1 MKKTKKMLSFVLSM
15 LLIVTMFPTM
25 AFAKEEAKTWKFG
38 ELLLKAG
45 DVLGKDTEIKND
57 AENRE
62 IRILSEKTNP
72 DEKKDQKDDKERIK
86 TEKEA
91 VIAAA
96 ASWNLKDLTEKAKKA
111 PADYLLKKA
120 DSWNGSWIVTKIAET
135 ETKDAIEIQIRTY
148 EYAAVTEIQGIPKEI
163 PGTTALTGK
172 AVPENADQKQI
183 TWEITDAG
191 MTGAVLDGTNLKVT
205 NAGTVNLLATIKD
218 GKKTGVDFTQEFTVI
233 VKAADYT
240 KVTEALAL
248 IPEDM
253 GRYTEESA
261 AAVQKAKDAV
271 KENLPSAEQEAVNG
285 YAAAIQT
292 AVNALT
298 LLGADYTEVD
308 AVLAKVPGDLSIYTE
323 ESVEALNAVIASI
336 DRTKTIEEQQAVAAY
351 AEALENAIAALVR
364 KPVPADYQG
373 VEELLGEIPK
383 DLSIY
388 TEKSV
393 KALNAAKEAI
403 VWDLDDSRQEE
414 VDQFAENLKAA
425 LDGLTLKPA
434 DYSAVNAALA
444 KVSNDLSIYTEESI
458 QPLQTAINSVESG
471 KTILDQAEVDGWAA
485 AIENAL
491 AGLQVRKADYSKVEE
506 AIKKIPADLSLYTDA
521 SVKALEDAK
530 NSVVTERPVTEQE
543 SVDGY
548 AKKIE
553 AAIAGLTYKD
563 ADYSKVDAAV
573 KKIPNDLKKYTDESV
588 KAVND
593 AKAAIVRGKNIT
605 EQKTVDGYAAALEK
619 AIAGL
624 KQKPMTA
631 QNLPKITKGVNQS
644 GMQGKELS
652 FTADFEAKDLKKVL
666 IDQKEIDA
674 KNYVTAG
681 KENTQ
686 VTLKA
691 EYTKSLAEGKHTI
704 SIVSSKGQAD
714 TVFYLK
720 KATKSP
726 DTGDRTQVMLWVIL
740 LGVSRCGKTPTS
752 LYLAMQFGIRA
763 ANYPFIA
770 DDMDNLVLPASL
782 KPLQHKLF
790 GLTIDPERLAAIREE
805 RRENSRYASLRQC
818 RMEVAEVEALYRKN
832 QLPWINSTN
841 YSVEEIATKILDIMG
856 LSRRMY

>member
-38 ELLLKAG
+38 ELSLKAG

-148 EYAAVTEIQGIPKEI
+148 EYVAVTEIQGIPKEI
-163 PGTTALTGK
+163 PGTAALTGK

-191 MTGAVLDGTNLKVT
+191 ITGAVLDGTNLKVT
-205 NAGTVNLLATIKD
+205 NAGTVKLLATIKD

-271 KENLPSAEQEAVNG
+271 KENLPSAEQETVNG

-373 VEELLGEIPK
+373 VEELLGKIPK

-393 KALNAAKEAI
+393 KALNVAKEAI

-434 DYSAVNAALA
+434 DYSAVDAALA

-740 LGVSRCGKTPTS
+740 LGVS
-752 LYLAMQFGIRA
+752 A
-763 ANYPFIA
+763 AA
-770 DDMDNLVLPASL
+770 VVGA
-782 KPLQHKLF
+782 
-790 GLTIDPERLAAIREE
+790 
-805 RRENSRYASLRQC
+805 
-818 RMEVAEVEALYRKN
+818 VVYRKR
-832 QLPWINSTN
+832 
-841 YSVEEIATKILDIMG
+841 EK
-856 LSRRMY
+856 

>member
-38 ELLLKAG
+38 ELSLKAG

-148 EYAAVTEIQGIPKEI
+148 EHAAVTEIQGIPKEI
-163 PGTTALTGK
+163 LGTTALTGK

-205 NAGTVNLLATIKD
+205 NAGTVKLLATIKD

-271 KENLPSAEQEAVNG
+271 KENLPSAEQETVNG

-373 VEELLGEIPK
+373 VEELLGKIPK

-414 VDQFAENLKAA
+414 VDQSAENLKAA
-425 LDGLTLKPA
+425 LDGLILKPA
-434 DYSAVNAALA
+434 DYSAVDAALA

-726 DTGDRTQVMLWVIL
+726 DTGDRTQAMLWVIL
-740 LGVSRCGKTPTS
+740 LGVS
-752 LYLAMQFGIRA
+752 A
-763 ANYPFIA
+763 AA
-770 DDMDNLVLPASL
+770 VVGA
-782 KPLQHKLF
+782 
-790 GLTIDPERLAAIREE
+790 
-805 RRENSRYASLRQC
+805 
-818 RMEVAEVEALYRKN
+818 VVYRKR
-832 QLPWINSTN
+832 
-841 YSVEEIATKILDIMG
+841 EK
-856 LSRRMY
+856 

>member
-38 ELLLKAG
+38 ELSLKAG

-163 PGTTALTGK
+163 PGTTALAGK

-205 NAGTVNLLATIKD
+205 NAGTVKLLATIKD

-271 KENLPSAEQEAVNG
+271 KENLPSAEQETVNG

-336 DRTKTIEEQQAVAAY
+336 DRTKTIEEQQAVDAY

-373 VEELLGEIPK
+373 VEELLGKIPK

-434 DYSAVNAALA
+434 DYSAVDAALA

-506 AIKKIPADLSLYTDA
+506 AIKKIPADLRLYTDA

-740 LGVSRCGKTPTS
+740 LGVS
-752 LYLAMQFGIRA
+752 A
-763 ANYPFIA
+763 AA
-770 DDMDNLVLPASL
+770 VVGA
-782 KPLQHKLF
+782 
-790 GLTIDPERLAAIREE
+790 
-805 RRENSRYASLRQC
+805 
-818 RMEVAEVEALYRKN
+818 VVYRKR
-832 QLPWINSTN
+832 
-841 YSVEEIATKILDIMG
+841 EK
-856 LSRRMY
+856 

>member
-38 ELLLKAG
+38 ELSLKAG
-45 DVLGKDTEIKND
+45 DILGKDTEIKND

-72 DEKKDQKDDKERIK
+72 DEEKDQKDDKERIK

-205 NAGTVNLLATIKD
+205 NAGTVKLLATIKD

-233 VKAADYT
+233 VKA
-240 KVTEALAL
+240 
-248 IPEDM
+248 
-253 GRYTEESA
+253 
-261 AAVQKAKDAV
+261 
-271 KENLPSAEQEAVNG
+271 
-285 YAAAIQT
+285 
-292 AVNALT
+292 
-298 LLGADYTEVD
+298 ADYTEVD

-434 DYSAVNAALA
+434 DYSAVDAALA

-506 AIKKIPADLSLYTDA
+506 AIKKIPADLRLYTDA

-740 LGVSRCGKTPTS
+740 LGVS
-752 LYLAMQFGIRA
+752 A
-763 ANYPFIA
+763 AA
-770 DDMDNLVLPASL
+770 VVGA
-782 KPLQHKLF
+782 
-790 GLTIDPERLAAIREE
+790 
-805 RRENSRYASLRQC
+805 
-818 RMEVAEVEALYRKN
+818 VVYRKR
-832 QLPWINSTN
+832 
-841 YSVEEIATKILDIMG
+841 EK
-856 LSRRMY
+856 

>member
-38 ELLLKAG
+38 ELSLKAG

-148 EYAAVTEIQGIPKEI
+148 EHAAVTEIQGIPKEI
-163 PGTTALTGK
+163 PGTAALTGK

-205 NAGTVNLLATIKD
+205 NAGTVKLLATIKD

-271 KENLPSAEQEAVNG
+271 KENLPSAEQETVNG

-373 VEELLGEIPK
+373 VEELLGKIPK

-393 KALNAAKEAI
+393 KALNVAKEAI

-434 DYSAVNAALA
+434 DYSTVDAALA

-726 DTGDRTQVMLWVIL
+726 ETGDRTQVMLWVIL
-740 LGVSRCGKTPTS
+740 LGVS
-752 LYLAMQFGIRA
+752 A
-763 ANYPFIA
+763 AA
-770 DDMDNLVLPASL
+770 VVGA
-782 KPLQHKLF
+782 
-790 GLTIDPERLAAIREE
+790 
-805 RRENSRYASLRQC
+805 
-818 RMEVAEVEALYRKN
+818 VVYRKR
-832 QLPWINSTN
+832 
-841 YSVEEIATKILDIMG
+841 EK
-856 LSRRMY
+856 

>member
-38 ELLLKAG
+38 ELSLKEG
-45 DVLGKDTEIKND
+45 DVLDKDTEIKND

-62 IRILSEKTNP
+62 IRILSEKADP
-72 DEKKDQKDDKERIK
+72 DAKKDQKNDKESIK

-91 VIAAA
+91 AIAAA
-96 ASWNLKDLTEKAKKA
+96 ASWKLKDLTEKAKKA

-148 EYAAVTEIQGIPKEI
+148 EYVAVTEIQGIPKEI
-163 PGTTALTGK
+163 PGTTALMGK

-183 TWEITDAG
+183 TWKIMDAG

-205 NAGTVNLLATIKD
+205 NAGTVKLLATIKD

-271 KENLPSAEQEAVNG
+271 KENLPSAEQETVNG

-308 AVLAKVPGDLSIYTE
+308 AALAKVPEDLSIYTE
-323 ESVEALNAVIASI
+323 ESVE
-336 DRTKTIEEQQAVAAY
+336 
-351 AEALENAIAALVR
+351 
-364 KPVPADYQG
+364 
-373 VEELLGEIPK
+373 
-383 DLSIY
+383 
-388 TEKSV
+388 
-393 KALNAAKEAI
+393 ALNAAKEAI

-425 LDGLTLKPA
+425 LEGLTLKPA
-434 DYSAVNAALA
+434 DYSAVDAALA

-471 KTILDQAEVDGWAA
+471 KTILDQAKVDGWAA

-521 SVKALEDAK
+521 SVKALEDAR

-619 AIAGL
+619 AIVGL

-631 QNLPKITKGVNQS
+631 QSLPKITKGVNQS

-740 LGVSRCGKTPTS
+740 LGVS
-752 LYLAMQFGIRA
+752 A
-763 ANYPFIA
+763 AA
-770 DDMDNLVLPASL
+770 VVGA
-782 KPLQHKLF
+782 
-790 GLTIDPERLAAIREE
+790 
-805 RRENSRYASLRQC
+805 
-818 RMEVAEVEALYRKN
+818 VVYRKR
-832 QLPWINSTN
+832 
-841 YSVEEIATKILDIMG
+841 EK
-856 LSRRMY
+856 

>member
-38 ELLLKAG
+38 ELSLKAG

-148 EYAAVTEIQGIPKEI
+148 EYVAVTEIQGIPKEI
-163 PGTTALTGK
+163 PGTAALTGK

-271 KENLPSAEQEAVNG
+271 KENLPSAEQETVNG

-373 VEELLGEIPK
+373 VEELLGKIPK

-393 KALNAAKEAI
+393 KALNVAKEAI

-425 LDGLTLKPA
+425 LDGLILKPA
-434 DYSAVNAALA
+434 DYSAVDAALA

-726 DTGDRTQVMLWVIL
+726 ETGDRTQVMLWVIL
-740 LGVSRCGKTPTS
+740 LGVS
-752 LYLAMQFGIRA
+752 A
-763 ANYPFIA
+763 AA
-770 DDMDNLVLPASL
+770 VVGA
-782 KPLQHKLF
+782 
-790 GLTIDPERLAAIREE
+790 
-805 RRENSRYASLRQC
+805 
-818 RMEVAEVEALYRKN
+818 VVYRKR
-832 QLPWINSTN
+832 
-841 YSVEEIATKILDIMG
+841 EK
-856 LSRRMY
+856 

>member
-38 ELLLKAG
+38 ELSLKAG

-72 DEKKDQKDDKERIK
+72 DEKKDDKERIK

-205 NAGTVNLLATIKD
+205 NAGTVKLLATIKD

-271 KENLPSAEQEAVNG
+271 KENLPSAEQETVNG

-308 AVLAKVPGDLSIYTE
+308 AALAKVPGDLSIYTE

-373 VEELLGEIPK
+373 VEELLGKIPK

-393 KALNAAKEAI
+393 KALNVAKEAI

-414 VDQFAENLKAA
+414 VDQSAENLKAA

-434 DYSAVNAALA
+434 DYSTVDAALA

-491 AGLQVRKADYSKVEE
+491 AGLQVLKADYSKVEE

-521 SVKALEDAK
+521 SVKEKNEKAAKAKADAEKALEDAK

-631 QNLPKITKGVNQS
+631 QNFPKITKGVNQS
-644 GMQGKELS
+644 GMQGKEIS

-740 LGVSRCGKTPTS
+740 LGVS
-752 LYLAMQFGIRA
+752 A
-763 ANYPFIA
+763 AA
-770 DDMDNLVLPASL
+770 VVGA
-782 KPLQHKLF
+782 
-790 GLTIDPERLAAIREE
+790 
-805 RRENSRYASLRQC
+805 
-818 RMEVAEVEALYRKN
+818 VVYRKR
-832 QLPWINSTN
+832 
-841 YSVEEIATKILDIMG
+841 EK
-856 LSRRMY
+856 

>member
-38 ELLLKAG
+38 ELSLKAG

-72 DEKKDQKDDKERIK
+72 DDKERIK

-148 EYAAVTEIQGIPKEI
+148 EYVAVTEIQGIPKEI

-183 TWEITDAG
+183 TWKITDAG

-205 NAGTVNLLATIKD
+205 NAGTVKLLATIKD

-261 AAVQKAKDAV
+261 AVVQKAKDAV
-271 KENLPSAEQEAVNG
+271 KENLPSAEQETVNG

-308 AVLAKVPGDLSIYTE
+308 AVLAKVPEDLSIYTE
-323 ESVEALNAVIASI
+323 ESVEALKAVIASI

-364 KPVPADYQG
+364 KPVPADYLG
-373 VEELLGEIPK
+373 VEKRLGEIPK

-388 TEKSV
+388 TEESV

-434 DYSAVNAALA
+434 DYSAVDAALA

-588 KAVND
+588 KAVNA

-631 QNLPKITKGVNQS
+631 QSLPKITKGVNQS

-740 LGVSRCGKTPTS
+740 LGVS
-752 LYLAMQFGIRA
+752 A
-763 ANYPFIA
+763 AA
-770 DDMDNLVLPASL
+770 VVGA
-782 KPLQHKLF
+782 
-790 GLTIDPERLAAIREE
+790 
-805 RRENSRYASLRQC
+805 
-818 RMEVAEVEALYRKN
+818 VVYRKR
-832 QLPWINSTN
+832 
-841 YSVEEIATKILDIMG
+841 EK
-856 LSRRMY
+856 

>member
-38 ELLLKAG
+38 ELSLKAG

-148 EYAAVTEIQGIPKEI
+148 EYVAVTEIQGIPKEI
-163 PGTTALTGK
+163 PGTAALTGK

-271 KENLPSAEQEAVNG
+271 KENLPSAEQETVNG

-740 LGVSRCGKTPTS
+740 LGVS
-752 LYLAMQFGIRA
+752 A
-763 ANYPFIA
+763 AA
-770 DDMDNLVLPASL
+770 VVGA
-782 KPLQHKLF
+782 
-790 GLTIDPERLAAIREE
+790 
-805 RRENSRYASLRQC
+805 
-818 RMEVAEVEALYRKN
+818 VVYRKR
-832 QLPWINSTN
+832 
-841 YSVEEIATKILDIMG
+841 EK
-856 LSRRMY
+856 

>member
-38 ELLLKAG
+38 ELSMKAG

-148 EYAAVTEIQGIPKEI
+148 EHAAVTEIQGIPKEI
-163 PGTTALTGK
+163 SGTTALTGK

-205 NAGTVNLLATIKD
+205 NAGTVKLLATIKD

-253 GRYTEESA
+253 GRYTEESTV
-261 AAVQKAKDAV
+261 AVQKAKDAV
-271 KENLPSAEQEAVNG
+271 KENLPSAEQETVDG

-336 DRTKTIEEQQAVAAY
+336 DRTKTIEEQQAVDAY

-373 VEELLGEIPK
+373 VEELLGKIPK

-393 KALNAAKEAI
+393 KALNVAKEAI

-414 VDQFAENLKAA
+414 VDQFAGNLKAA

-434 DYSAVNAALA
+434 DYSTVDAALA

-726 DTGDRTQVMLWVIL
+726 DTGDRTQAMLWVIL
-740 LGVSRCGKTPTS
+740 LGVS
-752 LYLAMQFGIRA
+752 A
-763 ANYPFIA
+763 AA
-770 DDMDNLVLPASL
+770 VVGA
-782 KPLQHKLF
+782 
-790 GLTIDPERLAAIREE
+790 
-805 RRENSRYASLRQC
+805 
-818 RMEVAEVEALYRKN
+818 VVYRKR
-832 QLPWINSTN
+832 
-841 YSVEEIATKILDIMG
+841 EK
-856 LSRRMY
+856 

>member
-1 MKKTKKMLSFVLSM
+1 MHKNSYEFLRPVDSFSDTRIMKVTRETAAPGGCKTSKGRRICVMKKTKKMLSFVLSM

-38 ELLLKAG
+38 ELSLKAG

-62 IRILSEKTNP
+62 IRILSEKTNL
-72 DEKKDQKDDKERIK
+72 DEKKDDKERIK

-205 NAGTVNLLATIKD
+205 NAGTVKLLATIKD

-271 KENLPSAEQEAVNG
+271 KENLPSAEQETVNG

-292 AVNALT
+292 AVNTLT

-336 DRTKTIEEQQAVAAY
+336 DRTKTIEEQQAVDAY

-373 VEELLGEIPK
+373 VEELLGKIPK

-388 TEKSV
+388 TEKKCKS
-393 KALNAAKEAI
+393 
-403 VWDLDDSRQEE
+403 
-414 VDQFAENLKAA
+414 
-425 LDGLTLKPA
+425 
-434 DYSAVNAALA
+434 
-444 KVSNDLSIYTEESI
+444 TE
-458 QPLQTAINSVESG
+458 
-471 KTILDQAEVDGWAA
+471 
-485 AIENAL
+485 
-491 AGLQVRKADYSKVEE
+491 
-506 AIKKIPADLSLYTDA
+506 
-521 SVKALEDAK
+521 
-530 NSVVTERPVTEQE
+530 
-543 SVDGY
+543 
-548 AKKIE
+548 
-553 AAIAGLTYKD
+553 
-563 ADYSKVDAAV
+563 
-573 KKIPNDLKKYTDESV
+573 
-588 KAVND
+588 
-593 AKAAIVRGKNIT
+593 
-605 EQKTVDGYAAALEK
+605 
-619 AIAGL
+619 
-624 KQKPMTA
+624 
-631 QNLPKITKGVNQS
+631 
-644 GMQGKELS
+644 
-652 FTADFEAKDLKKVL
+652 
-666 IDQKEIDA
+666 
-674 KNYVTAG
+674 
-681 KENTQ
+681 
-686 VTLKA
+686 
-691 EYTKSLAEGKHTI
+691 
-704 SIVSSKGQAD
+704 
-714 TVFYLK
+714 
-720 KATKSP
+720 
-726 DTGDRTQVMLWVIL
+726 
-740 LGVSRCGKTPTS
+740 CGKRS
-752 LYLAMQFGIRA
+752 
-763 ANYPFIA
+763 
-770 DDMDNLVLPASL
+770 
-782 KPLQHKLF
+782 H
-790 GLTIDPERLAAIREE
+790 
-805 RRENSRYASLRQC
+805 C
-818 RMEVAEVEALYRKN
+818 
-832 QLPWINSTN
+832 
-841 YSVEEIATKILDIMG
+841 MG
-856 LSRRMY
+856 SG

>member
-38 ELLLKAG
+38 ELSLKAG

-148 EYAAVTEIQGIPKEI
+148 EYVAVTEIQGIPKEI
-163 PGTTALTGK
+163 PGTAALTGK

-205 NAGTVNLLATIKD
+205 NAGIVNLLATIKD

-271 KENLPSAEQEAVNG
+271 KENLPSAEQETVNG

-373 VEELLGEIPK
+373 VEELLGKIPK

-393 KALNAAKEAI
+393 KALNVAKEAI

-434 DYSAVNAALA
+434 DYSTVDAALA

-726 DTGDRTQVMLWVIL
+726 ETGDRTQVMLWVIL
-740 LGVSRCGKTPTS
+740 LGVS
-752 LYLAMQFGIRA
+752 A
-763 ANYPFIA
+763 AA
-770 DDMDNLVLPASL
+770 VVGA
-782 KPLQHKLF
+782 
-790 GLTIDPERLAAIREE
+790 
-805 RRENSRYASLRQC
+805 
-818 RMEVAEVEALYRKN
+818 VVYRKR
-832 QLPWINSTN
+832 
-841 YSVEEIATKILDIMG
+841 EK
-856 LSRRMY
+856 